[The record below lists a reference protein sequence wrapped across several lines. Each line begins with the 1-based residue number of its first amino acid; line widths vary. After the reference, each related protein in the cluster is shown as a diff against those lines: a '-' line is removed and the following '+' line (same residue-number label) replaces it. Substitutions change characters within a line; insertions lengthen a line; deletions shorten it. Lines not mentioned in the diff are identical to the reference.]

1 MTASEAKNNSYF
13 ALCFYPYFFGCLTI
27 RFRKCYWLDQSNAL
41 SPAAN
46 LQARIILK
54 QANHLTAIFII
65 IGLIFAMAGMVG
77 CILPI
82 IPGPILSFSALI
94 LLSWIKNWQIFSQT
108 FLIVMGLLTALL
120 IILDYVAPALGA
132 KKYGASSRGLWGSA
146 IGMIIG
152 IFFIPPWG
160 MIVGAF
166 IGALVGELASGK
178 SGRKALRAG
187 WGILL
192 GNVFGIG
199 LKLAFTAVVLF
210 YYVKEMF

>member
-1 MTASEAKNNSYF
+1 MNA
-13 ALCFYPYFFGCLTI
+13 ALV
-27 RFRKCYWLDQSNAL
+27 
-41 SPAAN
+41 
-46 LQARIILK
+46 
-54 QANHLTAIFII
+54 I
-65 IGLIFAMAGMVG
+65 IGLLLAIAGMVG

-108 FLIVMGLLTALL
+108 FLIVMGILTALL

-132 KKYGASSRGLWGSA
+132 KKYGASKRGMWGSA
-146 IGMIIG
+146 IGMIVG

-166 IGALVGELASGK
+166 IGALVGEIASGK
-178 SGRKALRAG
+178 SGGKALRAG
-187 WGILL
+187 WGILI

-199 LKLAFTAVVLF
+199 LKLAFTAVVLL
-210 YYVKEMF
+210 YYIKEMF